1 MCRAL
6 KSHFLIVVEL
16 SSIYQEVSIT
26 QEPRWIEIVVENL
39 SSNQKVSRWIEV
51 AIEKYGECDEKQ
63 LKSLDR

>member
-26 QEPRWIEIVVENL
+26 QESRWIEIVVENL